1 MKTKSIIMALIMG
14 TMFACNGQLEEDV
27 TPIQIDNVESCTGE
41 GCDDSG
47 EDPVVPPCYPDC

>member
-1 MKTKSIIMALIMG
+1 MKTKSVIMALIMG

-27 TPIQIDNVESCTGE
+27 TPIQIDDVASCVG
-41 GCDDSG
+41 DDC